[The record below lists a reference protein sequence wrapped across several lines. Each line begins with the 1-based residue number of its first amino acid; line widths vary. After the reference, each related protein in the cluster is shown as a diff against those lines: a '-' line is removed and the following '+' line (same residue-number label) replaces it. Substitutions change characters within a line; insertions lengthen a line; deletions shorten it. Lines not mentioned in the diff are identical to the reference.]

1 MYSSFIA
8 KVCFASVG
16 VALGLTSIDQ
26 VAIAQMASN
35 WPTSDWSASDQ
46 VTSNQVAPASHSS
59 CQQCGSH
66 VCTSSSKCKK
76 CIYGYDCAKGC
87 EIPHRPWRAAY
98 PIDFDTYAQGEYAG
112 PPRSAHQFEYRVRVR
127 DVLQFTYVVSRDISK
142 ETYRIGVGDE
152 LMIESLA
159 DETLNRGTLERGL
172 QVQTDGTLHVRLLG
186 NVHAAGLTFEQLKR
200 VLDEKYKAFYN
211 KPGIDV
217 SPVRTNVPTTDI
229 RNAIG
234 GSGGFNEQAINRTV
248 TPAGQITLPRLGDV
262 WVQGLTVAEVKHE
275 INLRYGTLVSGLE
288 VEVALDQQAP
298 HFITVLGEVNQP
310 GRFEVVSPTTT
321 LSAIALAQGHRV
333 GANLRQVVVFRR
345 SDDWRL
351 ISTMVDVRQAV
362 VVGKDPLPSGEI
374 WLRDGDVIVIP
385 SSPIRRFDNFVSL
398 VFTQGIYGIVPFQ
411 GFDLVEAVNGF
422 EFDNGNGF

>member
-1 MYSSFIA
+1 M
-8 KVCFASVG
+8 
-16 VALGLTSIDQ
+16 
-26 VAIAQMASN
+26 
-35 WPTSDWSASDQ
+35 
-46 VTSNQVAPASHSS
+46 
-59 CQQCGSH
+59 
-66 VCTSSSKCKK
+66 
-76 CIYGYDCAKGC
+76 
-87 EIPHRPWRAAY
+87 PWRAAY

-112 PPRSAHQFEYRVRVR
+112 PPRSAHQFEYRVRVS
-127 DVLQFTYVVSRDISK
+127 DVLQFTYVVSRAMSQ

-159 DETLNRGTLERGL
+159 DDTLNRGTLGQGIE
-172 QVQTDGTLHVRLLG
+172 VQPDGTVHVRLLG

-217 SPVRTNVPTTDI
+217 SPVKTNVLNADI

-234 GSGGFNEQAINRTV
+234 GSGGFNEQSINRTV

-262 WVQGLTVAEVKHE
+262 WVQGLTIAEIKHE
-275 INLRYGTLVSGLE
+275 INLRYNALVTGLE
-288 VEVALDQQAP
+288 IEVALAEQAP
-298 HFITVLGEVNQP
+298 HFVTVLGEVNVP
-310 GRFEVVSPTTT
+310 GRFEMVGPTTT

-345 SDDWRL
+345 ADDWRL
-351 ISTMVDVRQAV
+351 ISTMLDIRQAAI
-362 VVGKDPLPSGEI
+362 VGKDPLPGGEI
-374 WLRDGDVIVIP
+374 WLRDGDVVVIP

-398 VFTQGIYGIVPFQ
+398 VFTQGIYGVVPFQ

-422 EFDNGNGF
+422 ETDNNQ